1 MAPVLY
7 RIGKFCNGNAKKV
20 LAFWIVV
27 ALVIVFFSRAAGQD
41 TNDNLTL
48 PGTNSQKAT
57 DLLADRFPQQ
67 ANGQVP
73 ISMEAPAGKTV
84 KSYSKVIGQVTSSYA
99 HDPQVAIAVS
109 PFDKNAAGQISRNER
124 VAFIALYLSA
134 SPSQLSLD
142 DADRLVDL
150 EQPLK
155 SAGLKAAAG
164 GYVGQK
170 VSKPSTG
177 LSVIV
182 GLIAAV
188 IILLLTFGSAVA
200 MGIPIATALLGLATG
215 LGIVT
220 LISHVAEVPTTA
232 PALATMIGLGVG
244 IDYALFLVSR
254 HRSQLASGME
264 MNESVARATATAG
277 GAVVFAGSTVI
288 IALLCLFAAGIPLV
302 STLGYTAAVVV
313 LIAMLAAITLL
324 PAILT
329 LLGASINRLRLPG
342 LSTHHDERPHGW
354 ARWARF
360 VADNPWPMLLGG
372 LALLIVLAIPVLNL
386 TLGQPDNSQLPTD
399 TQTRQS
405 YDQMAQGFGAGSNG
419 PALIAVSLQKP
430 AKPGDPRLTQL
441 RDAIAKTPGVEA
453 VSEPQ
458 VNSTGT
464 AAVMNATPTTA
475 PADEATTDLVNHL
488 RDDVIPAA
496 TKGKQ
501 MTADVGGTTAGYIDL
516 ASEIS
521 NKLPLVITLV
531 LVLSFILLMLAFR
544 SVLVPLK
551 AVVMNVFSILAAFGI
566 VTYVFQHHWSATL
579 IGLDHTI
586 PVVSYVPLMMFAIL
600 FGLSMDYEVFL
611 MTHVRERWKVSSDP
625 HDAVIHGL
633 ATTARVITSAALI
646 MVSVFCAFVIN
657 GNPTIKQFGLGMAAA
672 VAVDATVVRC
682 LLVPAIMSL
691 LGRAGW
697 WMPAWLDR
705 GLPQL
710 SIEGDEYFSAQGSSA
725 HGGEARQRA

>member
-7 RIGKFCNGNAKKV
+7 RIGKFCARQPWVVVVVWIAIAVTIV
-20 LAFWIVV
+20 LI
-27 ALVIVFFSRAAGQD
+27 SRAAGQD

-48 PGTNSQKAT
+48 PGTNSQRAT
-57 DLLADRFPQQ
+57 DLLSDRFPQQ

-73 ISMEAPAGKTV
+73 ISIEAPPGKTV
-84 KSYSKVIGQVTSSYA
+84 KSYSKVIDQVTSSYA
-99 HDPQVAIAVS
+99 HDPQVAIAAG
-109 PFDKNAAGQISRNER
+109 PFDKKAAGQISRNGR
-124 VAFIALYLSA
+124 IAFIALYLSA

-142 DADRLVDL
+142 DANRLVGL
-150 EQPLK
+150 ERPLK

-188 IILLLTFGSAVA
+188 IILLLTFGTAVA

-215 LGIVT
+215 LGLVT

-264 MNESVARATATAG
+264 LNESVARATATAG

-302 STLGYTAAVVV
+302 ATLGYTAAIVVF
-313 LIAMLAAITLL
+313 IAMLAAITLL

-329 LLGASINRLRLPG
+329 LLGTSINRLRLPG
-342 LSTHHDERPHGW
+342 LSAHQDERPHGW

-360 VADNPWPMLLGG
+360 VADNPWPMLLSG
-372 LALLIVLAIPVLNL
+372 LAVLIVLAIPVLKL

-405 YDQMAQGFGAGSNG
+405 YDQMAKGFGVGSNG
-419 PALIAVSLQKP
+419 PALIAVSLQRP
-430 AKPGDPRLTQL
+430 AKPGDQRLTQL
-441 RDAIAKTPGVEA
+441 RDAIAKTPGIEA

-458 VNSTGT
+458 VNSKGT

-475 PADEATTDLVNHL
+475 PADEATTDLVKHL

-496 TKGKQ
+496 TMGKQ

-521 NKLPLVITLV
+521 NKLPLVIALV
-531 LVLSFILLMLAFR
+531 LVLSFVLLMLAFR

-566 VTYVFQHHWSATL
+566 VTYVFQHHWSASL

-657 GNPTIKQFGLGMAAA
+657 GDPTIKQFGLGMAAA

-705 GLPQL
+705 ATPQL
-710 SIEGDEYFSAQGSSA
+710 SIEGDEYFAS
-725 HGGEARQRA
+725 RR

>member
-1 MAPVLY
+1 M
-7 RIGKFCNGNAKKV
+7 
-20 LAFWIVV
+20 
-27 ALVIVFFSRAAGQD
+27 
-41 TNDNLTL
+41 
-48 PGTNSQKAT
+48 
-57 DLLADRFPQQ
+57 
-67 ANGQVP
+67 
-73 ISMEAPAGKTV
+73 
-84 KSYSKVIGQVTSSYA
+84 
-99 HDPQVAIAVS
+99 
-109 PFDKNAAGQISRNER
+109 
-124 VAFIALYLSA
+124 
-134 SPSQLSLD
+134 
-142 DADRLVDL
+142 
-150 EQPLK
+150 
-155 SAGLKAAAG
+155 
-164 GYVGQK
+164 
-170 VSKPSTG
+170 
-177 LSVIV
+177 
-182 GLIAAV
+182 
-188 IILLLTFGSAVA
+188 
-200 MGIPIATALLGLATG
+200 
-215 LGIVT
+215 
-220 LISHVAEVPTTA
+220 
-232 PALATMIGLGVG
+232 
-244 IDYALFLVSR
+244 
-254 HRSQLASGME
+254 
-264 MNESVARATATAG
+264 
-277 GAVVFAGSTVI
+277 
-288 IALLCLFAAGIPLV
+288 
-302 STLGYTAAVVV
+302 
-313 LIAMLAAITLL
+313 
-324 PAILT
+324 
-329 LLGASINRLRLPG
+329 SI
-342 LSTHHDERPHGW
+342 HHDERPHGW

-372 LALLIVLAIPVLNL
+372 LALLIVLAIPVLSL

-405 YDQMAQGFGAGSNG
+405 YDQMEQGFGVGSNG
-419 PALIAVSLQKP
+419 TALIAVSLQKP
-430 AKPGDPRLTQL
+430 AKPGDPRLSQL

-458 VNSTGT
+458 VNKAGT

-475 PADEATTDLVNHL
+475 PASEETTDLVNHL

-501 MTADVGGTTAGYIDL
+501 MSADVGGTTAGYIDL

-521 NKLPLVITLV
+521 NKLPLVIALV
-531 LVLSFILLMLAFR
+531 LIFSFVLLMLAFR

-705 GLPQL
+705 GLPEL
-710 SIEGDEYFSAQGSSA
+710 SIEGDEYFAAQGSSA

>member
-1 MAPVLY
+1 MTPVLY
-7 RIGKFCNGNAKKV
+7 RIGKLCARFPWPIIAV
-20 LAFWIVV
+20 W
-27 ALVIVFFSRAAGQD
+27 LVIAVVIALIAKAAGQD
-41 TNDNLTL
+41 TTDNLTL

-57 DLLADRFPQQ
+57 DLLSDKFPQQ

-73 ISMEAPAGKTV
+73 VSIVAPAGKTV
-84 KSYSKVIGQVTSSYA
+84 KSYSQVIDQVTSSYA
-99 HDPQVAIAVS
+99 HDPDIGTAVS
-109 PFDKNAAGQISRNER
+109 PLAKQAQGQISRNGR
-124 VAFIALYLSA
+124 FAFIALYPSA
-134 SPSQLSLD
+134 SPTQLSVD
-142 DADRLVDL
+142 DANRIVAL

-155 SAGLKAAAG
+155 NAGLKAAVG
-164 GYVGQK
+164 GYIGQK

-188 IILLLTFGSAVA
+188 IILLFTFGSAVA
-200 MGIPIATALLGLATG
+200 MGIPIITALIGLATG
-215 LGIVT
+215 LSIVT
-220 LISHVAEVPTTA
+220 LLGHVAEVPTTA

-244 IDYALFLVSR
+244 IDYALFMVSR
-254 HRSQLASGME
+254 HRAQLAAGMDVH
-264 MNESVARATATAG
+264 ESVARATATAG

-302 STLGYTAAVVV
+302 STLGYTAAIVV
-313 LIAMLAAITLL
+313 LVAMAAAITLL
-324 PAILT
+324 PSILR
-329 LLGASINRLRLPG
+329 LLGTRINRLRLPG

-360 VADNPWPMLLGG
+360 VADHPWPMLLGG
-372 LALLIVLAIPVLNL
+372 LAFLILLAIPVLSL

-405 YDQMAQGFGAGSNG
+405 YDQMEQGFGVGSNG
-419 PALIAVSLQKP
+419 TALIAVSLQKP
-430 AKPGDPRLTQL
+430 ATQGDQRLSQL

-458 VNSTGT
+458 VNKAGT

-475 PADEATTDLVNHL
+475 PASEATTDLVKNL
-488 RDDVIPAA
+488 RDNVIPAA

-501 MTADVGGTTAGYIDL
+501 MSADVGGTTAGYIDL

-521 NKLPLVITLV
+521 KKLPLVIALV
-531 LVLSFILLMLAFR
+531 LIFSFILLMLAFR

-611 MTHVRERWKVSSDP
+611 MTHVRERWKISSDP

-697 WMPAWLDR
+697 WMPPWLDSH
-705 GLPQL
+705 LPQL
-710 SIEGDEYFSAQGSSA
+710 SIEGDEYFASQESSA
-725 HGGEARQRA
+725 HGGEVPQRA